1 MNDVSKSSIV
11 AKLNKWTKDA
21 IDDSIDD
28 AFNSSISNGSSMS
41 TQYNQLK
48 SLYSKIK
55 TIEDEIAKRALVD
68 ARKNAKGISSTI
80 LDSLTGGEFTEALLT
95 LDPVK
100 A

>member
-95 LDPVK
+95 FDPVK